1 MGEGLSLTSVFDVAE
16 YVLDIS
22 GYLSTM
28 KLQKLVFYSNALS
41 LVSDGKPLFPETFQA
56 WVNGPV
62 CPPLYFAHRGRF
74 IVGPGAFASH
84 VGAAGLGEG
93 SRRIVERTLNVLGN
107 LDGNELS
114 ELTHHETP
122 WTEARGN
129 CGDADRCSS
138 VITNEAI
145 RSFYS
150 SSECRN
156 PLFCQG

>member
-1 MGEGLSLTSVFDVAE
+1 MTSVFDVAE

-41 LVSDGKPLFPETFQA
+41 LVSDGEPLFPETFQA

-74 IVGPGAFASH
+74 IVGPGAFAGH
-84 VGAAGLGEG
+84 VGTSGLRERA
-93 SRRIVERTLNVLGN
+93 RRIVERTLGVLGS

-114 ELTHHETP
+114 ELTHHEAP
-122 WTEARGN
+122 WTETRGD

-145 RSFYS
+145 RSFCP

-156 PLFCQG
+156 QLFD